1 MARHNDTGKKGEVLA
16 AVWFENKGYRI
27 IEKNW
32 RWKRLEVD
40 IIAEKENMLHFIE
53 VKCRRSQKFGMPE
66 ASVSIQKIK
75 NLLDSAAAYLDQFPS
90 KKRIQFDVLAI
101 TMANEVVE
109 FFLIE
114 DVYL

>member
-1 MARHNDTGKKGEVLA
+1 MARHNDTGKKGEELA
-16 AVWFENKGYRI
+16 AAWFEKNGYRI

-32 RWKRLEVD
+32 RWKRLELD

-53 VKCRRSQKFGMPE
+53 VKCRSSQKFGLPE
-66 ASVSIQKIK
+66 DAVSHKKIK
-75 NLLDSAAAYLDQFPS
+75 HLLDTAEEYLNLYPS

-101 TMANEVVE
+101 TIVNKDVE
-109 FFLIE
+109 YFLIE